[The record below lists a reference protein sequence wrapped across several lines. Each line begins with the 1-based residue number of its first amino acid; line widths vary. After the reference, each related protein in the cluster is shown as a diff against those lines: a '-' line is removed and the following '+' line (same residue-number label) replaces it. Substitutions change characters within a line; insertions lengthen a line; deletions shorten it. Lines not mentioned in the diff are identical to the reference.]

1 MPTKILGHVKQ
12 NLPIIKILRRTKQ
25 CNSTQTLK
33 PKLTE
38 PVVSA
43 TVSKGKKEP
52 TVAATGGMTG
62 GATGGATG
70 VTGGATAS
78 GTGSAKSSGKKN
90 VKRFNIDSSNYVED
104 DTRTKNVKP
113 AIKVAKKKNSTN
125 STAF

>member
-1 MPTKILGHVKQ
+1 MQIAP
-12 NLPIIKILRRTKQ
+12 
-25 CNSTQTLK
+25 QTLK

-78 GTGSAKSSGKKN
+78 ATGSAKDSGKKN
-90 VKRFNIDSSNYVED
+90 VRRFNIDSSNYVED
-104 DTRTKNVKP
+104 DAHSKKVKP
-113 AIKVAKKKNSTN
+113 SIKVAKKKKLDEQYRILKLV
-125 STAF
+125 